1 MELCGLMK
9 TKNIYFI
16 AVLKTYVVVCGNING
31 GGTRNRTEGQGF
43 AIQCISHFAMP
54 PKKKGI
60 IASLS

>member
-16 AVLKTYVVVCGNING
+16 VVLKTYVVVCGSING
-31 GGTRNRTEGQGF
+31 GGTQGRTGDQGF

-54 PKKKGI
+54 PKKKRI
-60 IASLS
+60 ISFLS